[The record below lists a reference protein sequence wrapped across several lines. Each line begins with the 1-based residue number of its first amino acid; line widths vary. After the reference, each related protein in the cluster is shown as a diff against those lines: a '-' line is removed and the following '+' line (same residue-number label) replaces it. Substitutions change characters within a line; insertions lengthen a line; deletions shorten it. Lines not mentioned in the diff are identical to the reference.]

1 MSKIVDD
8 AMQDCPRCHSVR
20 VQRGYH
26 DPPLLLRLLGQ
37 RVFLCNNCGLEFKKF
52 APRAKDARAAS
63 TKRESIANRRRARR
77 YDAHLPASVSLVE
90 VHVETGEVSHSPPA
104 KGHCTSIS
112 KYGLTVSLVGTRFK
126 DADFAQTGRP
136 LLITVTLPNGSAD
149 MLVSTVT
156 HARLAAGRGSR
167 QWWLIGSAI
176 KEMSAEDR
184 TRLEDY
190 LVSRAEVEVAL

>member
-1 MSKIVDD
+1 VSKVVDD
-8 AMQDCPRCHSVR
+8 AVQSCPRCHSVR

-63 TKRESIANRRRARR
+63 TKRESVANHRRARR

-90 VHVETGEVSHSPPA
+90 VHAETGERWYSSPA
-104 KGHCTSIS
+104 RGHCTNIS
-112 KYGLTVSLVGTRFK
+112 KYGLTVSFVGTRFK

-136 LLITVTLPNGSAD
+136 LWITVMLPNGSAD
-149 MLVSTVT
+149 MLVTTVT
-156 HARLAAGRGSR
+156 HARPAAERGSR
-167 QWWLIGSAI
+167 QGWLIGSAI
-176 KEMSAEDR
+176 REMRAEDR

-190 LVSRAEVEVAL
+190 LVSRAESVVSL